1 MEKPHY
7 FVRHALRHFVA
18 FSLTLLWYAS
28 IFLELVEVIEMLMQ
42 SQIEYPI
49 LKTKYSTYIVD
60 YPDVTK
66 NIEGVISNEKLF
78 GI

>member
-1 MEKPHY
+1 MNQSNL
-7 FVRHALRHFVA
+7 A
-18 FSLTLLWYAS
+18 
-28 IFLELVEVIEMLMQ
+28 LVEVIEMLMQ

-78 GI
+78 GIYKGHEKKIRER

>member
-1 MEKPHY
+1 MHQ
-7 FVRHALRHFVA
+7 
-18 FSLTLLWYAS
+18 SN
-28 IFLELVEVIEMLMQ
+28 LELVEVIEMLMQ